1 MDTKTPRQDL
11 VFAVVTTVIGI
22 GLWAALV
29 AELAIKMAQPGLA

>member
-1 MDTKTPRQDL
+1 MHSQSSRQDL
-11 VFAVVTTVIGI
+11 IFAVVTTVVGI